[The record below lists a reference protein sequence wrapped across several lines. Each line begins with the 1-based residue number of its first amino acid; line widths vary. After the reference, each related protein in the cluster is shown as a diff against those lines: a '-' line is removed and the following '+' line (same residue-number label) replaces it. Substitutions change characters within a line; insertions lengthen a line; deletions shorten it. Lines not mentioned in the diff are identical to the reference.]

1 MATPRHIPL
10 ESQPN
15 FRDLGGYAAAEGKH
29 THFGQLYRS
38 GNLDQLT
45 DADRDTIRAL
55 GIRTVVDFRSVSEA
69 QADEAFWQ
77 RQDAR
82 YIHLPIDPGNLA
94 TLFWE
99 AMRTGDSAALPDDI
113 LAVNNQLI
121 IDEARCQYAELFKL
135 LSEASNLPLLFNCT
149 HGKDRTGVAA
159 VLILLAVGVASDDV
173 RSDYLLSNVYR
184 EAENNAQL
192 NALRDR
198 VKDKPGMDFSKLEA
212 AFTLQSHHYDV
223 ILESARRGY
232 GSLEDYFRVGL
243 GCRDQQLS
251 AIRDN
256 LLG

>member
-1 MATPRHIPL
+1 MTTPRHIPL

-15 FRDLGGYAAAEGKH
+15 FRDLGGYATADGKH
-29 THFGQLYRS
+29 TRFGQLYRS

-45 DADRDTIRAL
+45 EADRDAIRAL
-55 GIRTVVDFRSVSEA
+55 GIRTVVDFRSVAEA

-77 RQDAR
+77 QQGAR

-99 AMRTGDSAALPDDI
+99 AMRTGDSSALPDDI
-113 LAVNNQLI
+113 LAVNNRLVV
-121 IDEARCQYAELFKL
+121 DEARSQYAELFKL
-135 LSEASNLPLLFNCT
+135 LSEPSNLPLLFNCT

-159 VLILLAVGVASDDV
+159 VLTLLAVGVASENA
-173 RSDYLLSNVYR
+173 RADYLLSNVYR

-192 NALRDR
+192 GALRER
-198 VKDKPGMDFSKLEA
+198 VQDKPGIDFSKLEA

-223 ILESARRGY
+223 ILESARKVS
-232 GSLEDYFRVGL
+232 GSLHDYFRVGL
-243 GCRDQQLS
+243 GCSDPQRS